1 MADNTTNNLSLEELD
16 SDTSQVQNTPIKE
29 GDGTKTP
36 EDVKDKLE
44 EEDHETSE
52 ENEEEDEVEEEEE
65 KEKESTKEEEEEDE
79 ENEEGDSTA
88 FFEQLSQETGFNIED
103 LELDFEGTDPLSP
116 SGISKVIQAFKDK
129 EVEQFDS
136 YLKNDY
142 PEAYNHFMALQAGMT
157 SDEYFK
163 SIEGGIE
170 VVPSEQQV
178 SDSTDL
184 QKELIRQ
191 DLIAK
196 GIKKE
201 SIINATLK
209 DFEENDELLSHS
221 LEVRKEK
228 EDARNERFQELEE
241 KAAEKVQEE
250 ANINNSISNELGKIL
265 TTGVVASG
273 VTIPKSERANVIN
286 DFKKGLRIENGKVLY
301 VTEVDPKDV
310 ASALGKTYLSNK
322 GSLEKVIETKAKTVN
337 ALRVRTQVQEENK
350 SSKAKKTKRGNT
362 GMTLGEM
369 ED

>member
-1 MADNTTNNLSLEELD
+1 MADNTTNNLSLEDLD
-16 SDTSQVQNTPIKE
+16 TDTSQVQNTPIEE
-29 GDGTKTP
+29 GDGTKKP

-44 EEDHETSE
+44 GEDQETSE
-52 ENEEEDEVEEEEE
+52 ENEEEEELEEEE
-65 KEKESTKEEEEEDE
+65 EKESTKEEEEE

-88 FFEQLSQETGFNIED
+88 FFEQLSQETGFNVDD
-103 LELDFEGTDPLSP
+103 LEVDFDGVDPLSP
-116 SGISKVIQAFKDK
+116 AGISKVIQAFKDK

-136 YLKNDY
+136 YLKTDY

-157 SDEYFK
+157 SEEYFK

-228 EDARNERFQELEE
+228 EDARNEKFQELEE
-241 KAAEKVQEE
+241 KAAKKVQEE

-265 TTGVVASG
+265 TTGVIASG
-273 VTIPKSERANVIN
+273 VTIPKAERANVIN
-286 DFKKGLRIENGKVLY
+286 DFKKGLRIENGKVLF
-301 VTEVDPKDV
+301 VTEVDPTDV

-337 ALRVRTQVQEENK
+337 ALRVRAQVQEENK
-350 SSKAKKTKRGNT
+350 SSKAKKNRKST
-362 GMTLGEM
+362 GLTLGEM
-369 ED
+369 EE

>member
-1 MADNTTNNLSLEELD
+1 MADNTTNNLSLEDLD
-16 SDTSQVQNTPIKE
+16 SDTSQAQNTPIEE
-29 GDGTKTP
+29 GDGTKKP

-44 EEDHETSE
+44 EKEPETPE
-52 ENEEEDEVEEEEE
+52 ENEEEESEESEEQEEEE
-65 KEKESTKEEEEEDE
+65 STEEEESEEEETED
-79 ENEEGDSTA
+79 SAA
-88 FFEQLSQETGFNIED
+88 FFEQLSQETGINIED

-116 SGISKVIQAFKDK
+116 SGISKVIQAFKDR
-129 EVEQFDS
+129 EIEQFDS

-157 SDEYFK
+157 SEEYFK

-196 GIKKE
+196 GIKKD

-221 LEVRKEK
+221 LEIRKEK

-241 KAAEKVQEE
+241 KAAKKVQEE
-250 ANINNSISNELGKIL
+250 ANINNNISNELGKIL
-265 TTGVVASG
+265 TTGVIASG
-273 VTIPKSERANVIN
+273 VTIPKAERANVIN

-337 ALRVRTQVQEENK
+337 ALRVRAQVQEENK
-350 SSKAKKTKRGNT
+350 SSKAKKTNRGNT

-369 ED
+369 EE